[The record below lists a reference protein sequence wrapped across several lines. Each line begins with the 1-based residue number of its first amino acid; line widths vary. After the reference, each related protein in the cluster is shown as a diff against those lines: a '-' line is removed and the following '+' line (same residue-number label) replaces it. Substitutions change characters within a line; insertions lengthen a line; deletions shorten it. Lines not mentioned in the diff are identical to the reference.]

1 MGDGIDGRVFG
12 ALERDVKH
20 LTDRIERLETAVEKL
35 EASIDR
41 LTALLDQARGARWVL
56 GLMIGL
62 PVVSLALV
70 NIWKALREH

>member
-1 MGDGIDGRVFG
+1 MADIDGRVFG

-20 LTDRIERLETAVEKL
+20 LTDRIEKLESAVERL

-56 GLMIGL
+56 GLMIGV
-62 PVVSLALV
+62 PVVSLAIV
-70 NIWKALREH
+70 NVWKAVKGH